1 MQNHPYIQYPYA
13 QHPYV
18 QQPASS
24 PRFHPSP
31 QNYEY
36 QPTSNP
42 RPRDDYFHA
51 SHYTWH
57 HDSDQT
63 DDIDPAMY
71 QTQENDAVMKQGI
84 QGLQGVQG
92 VQGLQGVQG
101 VQGLQGLQGLQGV
114 QGAQDASP
122 AMFNPWEPHTHDV
135 SPAMFNPWEP
145 HTHDVSPAMFHP
157 LDHHHDP
164 HPEGWAHYS
173 VDYHYDWYQHWDDD
187 QRAHDFYPAGYNP
200 WLDYSW

>member
-1 MQNHPYIQYPYA
+1 MQNHPYVQYPY
-13 QHPYV
+13 V
-18 QQPASS
+18 QNPASS
-24 PRFHPSP
+24 PRFHPAS
-31 QNYEY
+31 QNNEF
-36 QPTSNP
+36 QPNSTL

-71 QTQENDAVMKQGI
+71 QSQENDPVIKQGLQGMQGVQGI
-84 QGLQGVQG
+84 QGIQGIQG
-92 VQGLQGVQG
+92 M
-101 VQGLQGLQGLQGV
+101 QGV
-114 QGAQDASP
+114 QGAQ
-122 AMFNPWEPHTHDV
+122 DV

-145 HTHDVSPAMFHP
+145 HTHTVSPAMFNPWEPHTHTVSP
-157 LDHHHDP
+157 AMFNPWDHDP

-187 QRAHDFYPAGYNP
+187 DDDQRAHDFYPDGYTP
-200 WLDYSW
+200 WLDYRW